1 MKIAI
6 LGAGKMGSW
15 LAGEFAREHQVT
27 LADRDPARATSAPG
41 VTSVAGVEQLAE
53 LAPDLLINAVSL
65 SETVLAFE
73 AVVPKLPQACMLADV
88 ASIKG
93 ELPRYYQSCG
103 RRFVSVHPMFGP
115 TFADMD
121 ALRRENAIVI
131 KESDA
136 EGAALFRNLFSRLGV
151 TVFDLTFAEHDRMM
165 AYSLTTPFA
174 ASLVFAACVDE
185 TVVPGTTFARHLTIA
200 RGLLSE
206 DDQLLAEVLFNPHS
220 LDQLRK
226 ITSRI
231 EFLKHVIADRDQE
244 EARRFFATLRKNV
257 Q

>member
-1 MKIAI
+1 MKIVI
-6 LGAGKMGSW
+6 LGAGKMGTW
-15 LAGEFAREHQVT
+15 LASVLGGEQQAG
-27 LADRDPARATSAPG
+27 LADRDPARAMSVSGA
-41 VTSVAGVEQLAE
+41 TSVAGIEQIAE

-65 SETVLAFE
+65 NETVSAFQ
-73 AVVPKLPQACMLADV
+73 AVSPALPQACMLADV

-93 ELPRYYQSCG
+93 DLPRFYQSCG

-115 TFADMD
+115 TFADMS
-121 ALRRENAIVI
+121 ALRSENAIVI
-131 KESDA
+131 KESDG
-136 EGAALFRNLFSRLGV
+136 EGATLFRDLFSRLGV
-151 TVFDLTFAEHDRMM
+151 TVFDFTFAEHDRMM

-174 ASLVFAACVDE
+174 ASLIFAACVDQ
-185 TVVPGTTFARHLTIA
+185 TVVPGTTFGRHLAIA

-231 EFLKHVIADRDQE
+231 EFLKHVIADRDME
-244 EARRFFATLRKNV
+244 EARRFFATLRRNV